1 MFPQDLTDKNGAIIN
16 ERDCVS
22 DGEHRYSI
30 YFNDNAYNAPTG
42 IEAFS
47 PTLGY
52 LHALTHE
59 QLKTFERVGTFEEG
73 FGYPDLS
80 V

>member
-1 MFPQDLTDKNGAIIN
+1 MFPLTDKKGVSIN

-22 DGEHRYSI
+22 DGEHKYSI
-30 YFNDNAYNAPTG
+30 YMNDNAYNAPTG

-47 PTLGY
+47 PTYGY
-52 LHALTHE
+52 LHALTPE
-59 QLKTFERVGTFEEG
+59 QVASFERVGTFEEG

-80 V
+80 E